1 VYIDYQEDTMPVK
14 LLIPGLIIFLHDMF
28 TALWIGGLGFMA
40 IVLIPGIKQTGLEKP
55 QMQQTLQVFRK
66 KFRPVVLV
74 SIIGLFITG
83 MFLTRRSPL
92 AASMFSFAN
101 IYSVLLS
108 VKHILIFIMII
119 SVIIQT
125 VLGKQQ
131 KSSRALTLSNFI
143 MGTAVVLLSG
153 ITAAISS
160 APKG

>member
-1 VYIDYQEDTMPVK
+1 
-14 LLIPGLIIFLHDMF
+14 MF

-40 IVLIPGIKQTGLEKP
+40 IVLIPGIHRTGLEKP
-55 QMQQTLQVFRK
+55 QIQKTLQILRK
-66 KFRPVVLV
+66 RFRPVVLV

-83 MFLTRRSPL
+83 LILTRRAPL

-101 IYSVLLS
+101 TYSILLS

-125 VLGKQQ
+125 VLGKKQ
-131 KSSRALTLSNFI
+131 KSSKPLTLSNFI
-143 MGTAVVLLSG
+143 MGTVVVLLSG
-153 ITAAISS
+153 ITAAISA